1 METCKSPVPPT
12 DRHAHTNTHQVRTK
26 PAVLSQLAWRNYCK
40 RSLHLVAQLFIKSI
54 PKHSCLLNSPNR
66 PTLFINRLDYLIIIS
81 AQTPS
86 GWNFWSDYQDTIV
99 ENGEI
104 LAQWMSQCTE
114 ILLKLKVWAKGGK
127 TRLDWTTRA
136 FMATENVQLRCLNVT
151 SQNPD
156 ADSLTRGLAGAR

>member
-1 METCKSPVPPT
+1 M
-12 DRHAHTNTHQVRTK
+12 HTHQVRTK

-114 ILLKLKVWAKGGK
+114 KSLSKGRK
-127 TRLDWTTRA
+127 NQIRLDYQGLYGYWKCSTPLSKCHKPESRCWLTHTRSGGSQIKVA
-136 FMATENVQLRCLNVT
+136 NVNYIR
-151 SQNPD
+151 
-156 ADSLTRGLAGAR
+156 